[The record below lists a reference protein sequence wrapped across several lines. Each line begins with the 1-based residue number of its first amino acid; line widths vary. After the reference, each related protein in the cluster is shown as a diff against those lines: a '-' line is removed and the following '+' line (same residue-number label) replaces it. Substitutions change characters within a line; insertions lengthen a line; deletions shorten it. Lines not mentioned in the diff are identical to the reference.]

1 MDINKILHKEIES
14 FASHDMR
21 GKNIVLTGE
30 MILSRRDMTLL
41 IESVGAKVKTSVT
54 KTTDLLVWA
63 NPGRFKGFDPRSKSN
78 ESNKMYKAH
87 RLNIVTITDN
97 LMIQKVNAL
106 QAGLL
111 SCAENHIT
119 KNFIHAD
126 VWCKEFPFFINSFSW
141 DVTKKIIFQNLSLFK
156 FIDEKRYLYD
166 NGIIVK
172 AVWMDGSLF
181 EHVPAVKK
189 KNVQIVEAAMFADNN
204 PKINLCKKLLG
215 IQIKHLDLKNV
226 SLKDRE
232 YIWKIY
238 LEKTKLEDVLIIAKE
253 REHFLQNTNS
263 N

>member
-30 MILSRRDMTLL
+30 MTLSRWDMTLL

-54 KTTDLLVWA
+54 KTTDLLVSG
-63 NPGRFKGFDPRSKSN
+63 NLKGFSLLGNPNK
-78 ESNKMYKAH
+78 SNKMYKAN
-87 RLNIVTITDN
+87 RLNIVTITDK

-106 QAGLL
+106 QSGLR

-119 KNFIHAD
+119 NNAIHAD
-126 VWCKEFPFFINSFSW
+126 AWCKEFPFFINSFSW

-156 FIDEKRYLYD
+156 FIEEKRYLYD

-215 IQIKHLDLKNV
+215 IQIKYLDLKNV

-238 LEKTKLEDVLIIAKE
+238 LEKTKLEDVLLVAEAKK
-253 REHFLQNTNS
+253 HFIQNTNS

>member
-14 FASHDMR
+14 FTSHDMR

-30 MILSRRDMTLL
+30 MTLSRRDMTLL

-54 KTTDLLVWA
+54 KTTDLLVWG
-63 NPGRFKGFDPRSKSN
+63 NLYTLSRKR
-78 ESNKMYKAH
+78 YKAD
-87 RLNIVTITDN
+87 RLNIVTISDK

-106 QAGLL
+106 QSGLR

-119 KNFIHAD
+119 NNAIHAD
-126 VWCKEFPFFINSFSW
+126 AWCKEFPFFINFFSW

-181 EHVPAVKK
+181 EYVPAVKK

-238 LEKTKLEDVLIIAKE
+238 AEKTKLEDVLLVAEAKK
-253 REHFLQNTNS
+253 HFIQNTNS